1 MRAEERLGRHPA
13 LAARTRLHGASVLAL
28 PTVPAPEKSS
38 ISITIRRDGIARITL
53 DRPPLNVLDAEM
65 LRRLND
71 ALRECDAP
79 SVRVV
84 VIASAL
90 PRAFSAGVE
99 VRDHLAGRLDAMLSE
114 VRENARLLLTM
125 KPVTIAAVHG
135 STLGGGAEIA
145 LLCDLVLA
153 GDDTVLG
160 FPEIKL
166 GAFPP
171 VAAACLPEICGGR
184 RSMRLLLGESI
195 TASDAERTGLVTQ
208 VVPAAALA
216 ETVERVA
223 GELAARSGVALHAL
237 TAATRGQRAPA
248 LLQRLDAAIATY
260 RATVGPSHDAVEG
273 ISAFLEKRT
282 PAWSHR

>member
-1 MRAEERLGRHPA
+1 MS
-13 LAARTRLHGASVLAL
+13 SV
-28 PTVPAPEKSS
+28 
-38 ISITIRRDGIARITL
+38 SITIRRDGIARITL
-53 DRPPLNVLDAEM
+53 DRPPLNVLDVEM

-71 ALRECDAP
+71 ALRECDA
-79 SVRVV
+79 SSIRVV
-84 VIASAL
+84 VLSSAL

-125 KPVTIAAVHG
+125 KPVTIAAIHG

-145 LLCDLVLA
+145 LMCDLVLA
-153 GDDTVLG
+153 GDDTILG

-171 VAAACLPEICGGR
+171 VAAACLPEICGAP
-184 RSMRLLLGESI
+184 RSMRLLLGDSI
-195 TASDAERTGLVTQ
+195 TAADAERAGLVTE
-208 VVPAAALA
+208 VVPAPTLS
-216 ETVERVA
+216 ETIDRIA
-223 GELAARSGVALHAL
+223 SELAARSGVALRAL
-237 TAATRGQRAPA
+237 TAATRGQRATSM
-248 LLQRLDAAIATY
+248 LQRLDAAIATY
-260 RATVGPSHDAVEG
+260 RATVGPSRDAEEG